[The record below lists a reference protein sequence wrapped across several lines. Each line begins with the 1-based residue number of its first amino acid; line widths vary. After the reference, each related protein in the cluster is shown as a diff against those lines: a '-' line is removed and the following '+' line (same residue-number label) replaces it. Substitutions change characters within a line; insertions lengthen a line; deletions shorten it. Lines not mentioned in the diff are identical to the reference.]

1 MTKTHKNNDLVK
13 KSSKIILLLT
23 STCFFVVGYQLL
35 ESNSGLGSS
44 INRTVKNSVI
54 LAFNQYPEPKHSQN
68 TIQHTVQNSQ
78 KPIRQNSPIEFY
90 EKKSEPNH
98 VPYVHKPE
106 FPPYIS
112 PELQSE
118 PPVKYGQNDFFT
130 QRESGKELKAA
141 FFLND
146 Q

>member
-1 MTKTHKNNDLVK
+1 MASQTKYTRLTTSEENVTTFSKKSLILVK
-13 KSSKIILLLT
+13 LFVLFLAILM
-23 STCFFVVGYQLL
+23 CFGMFIEVRKRKDIQNYAWKL
-35 ESNSGLGSS
+35 EENL
-44 INRTVKNSVI
+44 R
-54 LAFNQYPEPKHSQN
+54 
-68 TIQHTVQNSQ
+68 QHIVQNSQ

-98 VPYVHKPE
+98 VPNVHKPE